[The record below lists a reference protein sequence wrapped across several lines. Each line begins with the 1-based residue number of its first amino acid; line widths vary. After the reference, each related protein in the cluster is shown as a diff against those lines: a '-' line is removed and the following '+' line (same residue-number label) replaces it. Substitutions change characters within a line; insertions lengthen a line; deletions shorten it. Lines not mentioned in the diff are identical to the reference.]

1 MNLEIY
7 IKIYILNKILM
18 YMLRKKRS
26 NPLPRNYDMD
36 L

>member
-26 NPLPRNYDMD
+26 NPLQSNYDMD